1 VYRGLVTTPGLR
13 ERKKEQTRAAIAEAA
28 LRLFAERGF
37 DAVTVAEVAEA
48 ANVSTATV
56 FNYFPTKEDL
66 LYSRFEAFEEEL
78 LAAVR
83 DRPVGESVLD
93 AFGRFIIERSRSGAN
108 RDLGARVRTTARII
122 SDSRALLERER
133 QIVARYA
140 DALAE
145 LIADETGAKPD
156 DLRPRV
162 AAGAL
167 MAVHRALIDSAR
179 RRARSGRGL
188 SRLAADLEA
197 EGERAL
203 ALLREGLGGYAV
215 KRR

>member
-1 VYRGLVTTPGLR
+1 VTSPGLR
-13 ERKKEQTRAAIAEAA
+13 ERKKQQTRAAIADAA
-28 LRLFAERGF
+28 MALFADRGF
-37 DAVTVAEVAEA
+37 DSVTVAEVAEA

-66 LYSRFEAFEEEL
+66 LYSRFGAFEEDL

-83 DRPVGESVLD
+83 TRPVGESVLD
-93 AFGRFIIERSRSGAN
+93 AFGRFILDRSRSGAN
-108 RDLGARVRTTARII
+108 RELGERVAVTARII
-122 SDSRALLERER
+122 SNSPALLARER
-133 QIVARYA
+133 RIVSRYA

-145 LIADETGAKPD
+145 LIAEETEAPPD

-167 MAVHRALIDSAR
+167 MAVHRSLIDYAR
-179 RRARSGRGL
+179 RRALSGRGL
-188 SRLAADLEA
+188 SRLATDLET

-203 ALLREGLGGYAV
+203 ALLRDGLGGYAV
-215 KRR
+215 KQG

>member
-1 VYRGLVTTPGLR
+1 VTTPGLR
-13 ERKKEQTRAAIAEAA
+13 ERKKQQTRAAIADAA
-28 LRLFAERGF
+28 LTLFTARGF

-78 LAAVR
+78 LEAIRTRA
-83 DRPVGESVLD
+83 VGESVLD
-93 AFGRFIIERSRSGAN
+93 AFGRFILERSRRGAS
-108 RDLGARVRTTARII
+108 RDLGERVRVTARII
-122 SDSRALLERER
+122 GDSPALLARER

-145 LIADETGAKPD
+145 LIAEETGVAPD

-167 MAVHRALIDSAR
+167 MAVHRGLIDHAR
-179 RRARSGRGL
+179 RRARTRRGL
-188 SRLAADLEA
+188 SRLATDVEV

-215 KRR
+215 RRR

>member
-1 VYRGLVTTPGLR
+1 VTTPGLR
-13 ERKKEQTRAAIAEAA
+13 ERKKQQTRAAIADAA
-28 LRLFAERGF
+28 LTLFTARGF

-78 LAAVR
+78 LDAIR
-83 DRPVGESVLD
+83 TRPVGESVLD
-93 AFGRFIIERSRSGAN
+93 AFGRFILERSRRGAS
-108 RDLGARVRTTARII
+108 RDLGERVRVTARII
-122 SDSRALLERER
+122 GDSPALLARER

-145 LIADETGAKPD
+145 LIAEETGAAPD

-167 MAVHRALIDSAR
+167 MAVHRGLIDHAR
-179 RRARSGRGL
+179 RRARTRRGL
-188 SRLAADLEA
+188 SRLAADLEV

-215 KRR
+215 RRR

>member
-1 VYRGLVTTPGLR
+1 MTSPGLR
-13 ERKKEQTRAAIAEAA
+13 ERKKQQTRAAIADAA
-28 LRLFAERGF
+28 MALFADRGF
-37 DAVTVAEVAEA
+37 DSVTVAEVAEA

-66 LYSRFEAFEEEL
+66 LYSRFEAFEEDL

-83 DRPVGESVLD
+83 TRPVGESVLD
-93 AFGRFIIERSRSGAN
+93 AFGRFILDRSRSGAN
-108 RDLGARVRTTARII
+108 RELGERVAVTARII
-122 SDSRALLERER
+122 SNSPALLARER
-133 QIVARYA
+133 RIVSRYA

-145 LIADETGAKPD
+145 LIAEETEAPPD

-167 MAVHRALIDSAR
+167 MAVHRSLIDYAR
-179 RRARSGRGL
+179 RRALSGRGL
-188 SRLAADLEA
+188 SRLATDLET

-203 ALLREGLGGYAV
+203 ALLRDGLGGYAV
-215 KRR
+215 KQG

>member
-1 VYRGLVTTPGLR
+1 VTSPGLR
-13 ERKKEQTRAAIAEAA
+13 ERKKQQTRAAIADAA
-28 LRLFAERGF
+28 MALFADRGF
-37 DAVTVAEVAEA
+37 DSVTVAEVAEA

-66 LYSRFEAFEEEL
+66 LYSRFEAFEEDL

-83 DRPVGESVLD
+83 TRPVGESVLD
-93 AFGRFIIERSRSGAN
+93 AFGRFILDRSRSGAN
-108 RDLGARVRTTARII
+108 RELGERVAVTARII
-122 SDSRALLERER
+122 SNSPALLARER
-133 QIVARYA
+133 RIVSRYA

-145 LIADETGAKPD
+145 LIAEETEAPPD

-167 MAVHRALIDSAR
+167 MAVHRSLIDYAR
-179 RRARSGRGL
+179 RRALSGRGL
-188 SRLAADLEA
+188 SRLATDLET

-203 ALLREGLGGYAV
+203 ALLRDGLGGYAV
-215 KRR
+215 KQG

>member
-1 VYRGLVTTPGLR
+1 MAMASPGLR
-13 ERKKEQTRAAIAEAA
+13 ERKKQQTRAAIADAA
-28 LRLFAERGF
+28 LALFAERGF
-37 DAVTVAEVAEA
+37 DAVTVAEVARA
-48 ANVSTATV
+48 ADVSTATV
-56 FNYFPTKEDL
+56 FNYFATKEDL
-66 LYSRFEAFEEEL
+66 LYSRVEEFEEEL
-78 LAAVR
+78 LEAVR
-83 DRPVGESVLD
+83 TRGVGEPVLD
-93 AFGRFIIERSRSGAN
+93 AFGRFIIERSRRGAG
-108 RDLGARVRTTARII
+108 RDLGERVRVTARII
-122 SDSRALLERER
+122 GDSPALLARER

-145 LIADETGAKPD
+145 LIAEETRAGPA

-167 MAVHRALIDSAR
+167 MAVHRALIDYAGS
-179 RRARSGRGL
+179 RARTRRGS

-203 ALLREGLGGYAV
+203 ALLREGLGNYAV

>member
-1 VYRGLVTTPGLR
+1 MAAPVEGLR
-13 ERKKEQTRAAIAEAA
+13 ERKKRATREAIAAA
-28 LRLFAERGF
+28 ARALFAERGF
-37 DAVTVAEVAEA
+37 DDVTVAEVAEA

-78 LAAVR
+78 LSAVR
-83 DRPVGESVLD
+83 DRAVGESVLD
-93 AFGRFIIERSRSGAN
+93 AFGRFIIDRSRRGAG
-108 RDLGARVRTTARII
+108 RDLGERVKVTARII
-122 SDSRALLERER
+122 SDSPALLAREQ
-133 QIVARYA
+133 QIVARYS

-145 LIADETGAKPD
+145 LIAEETNAKPD

-167 MAVHRALIDSAR
+167 MSVHRALIDFAR

-188 SRLAADLEA
+188 ARLAADLEV

-203 ALLREGLGGYAV
+203 ALLRDGLGDYAV
-215 KRR
+215 KR

>member
-1 VYRGLVTTPGLR
+1 MTTPGLR
-13 ERKKEQTRAAIAEAA
+13 ERKKEQTRAAIADAA
-28 LRLFAERGF
+28 LRLFAQRGF
-37 DAVTVAEVAEA
+37 DDVTVAEVAEA

-83 DRPVGESVLD
+83 DRAVGESVLD
-93 AFGRFIIERSRSGAN
+93 AFGRFIIERSRRGAG
-108 RDLGARVRTTARII
+108 RELGERVRVTGRII
-122 SDSRALLERER
+122 GDSPALLARER

-145 LIADETGAKPD
+145 LIAEETRAEPD
-156 DLRPRV
+156 DVRPRV

-167 MAVHRALIDSAR
+167 MAVHRALIDYAR

-188 SRLAADLEA
+188 SRLAADVEA

-203 ALLREGLGGYAV
+203 ALLRDGLGGYAV